1 MATSSA
7 DSTVR
12 VWDISNQ
19 KCVQTFDDIQSTTTG
34 LEWSFN
40 GSLLGILTKEKIL
53 NIFDPRKE
61 GSVLKTTTHE
71 GARPQK
77 LAWLGNSQHIF
88 TAGFSKTSEREY
100 AVWDTRD
107 LSAPLIKKRL
117 DDYAGIPFPYFD
129 EDSRV
134 LFIAGKG
141 ENAVSFFQF
150 STESPNYVDF
160 LYAYKGKEPQKGF
173 SFLPKRIVDVMQ
185 CEVARGVRLTAKT
198 VEYVQFK
205 VPRKSG
211 TFQADLFPPCRSNE
225 PAMKFEEYW
234 TGVDKDPVRV
244 EMRPDAQDHTQS
256 PQRRSTFLA
265 KLGDKSGQ
273 AQALAQEAEASS
285 LRIQPVV
292 SNSANEELKSEVES
306 LTQKVEELSDHLN
319 QSRKE
324 NQELQDRINELVSEI
339 HQLKSEL
346 ASNHGQQQNQQQ
358 EYQQYDDVQQQPQ
371 PEEGQYQQQEEGYDQ
386 Q

>member
-7 DSTVR
+7 DSSVR
-12 VWDISNQ
+12 IWDISNQ
-19 KCVQTFDDIQSTTTG
+19 KCVQTYDDLQSTTTS
-34 LEWSFN
+34 LDWSFN
-40 GSLLGILTKEKIL
+40 GSLLGLLTKEKTL
-53 NIFDPRKE
+53 NVFDPRKE
-61 GSVLKTTTHE
+61 GSALKTNTHE

-77 LAWLGNSQHIF
+77 LVWLGNSQHIF

-100 AVWDTRD
+100 AVWDVRD

-117 DDYAGIPFPYFD
+117 DDYAGIPFSFFD
-129 EDSRV
+129 EDSKV

-173 SFLPKRIVDVMQ
+173 SFMPKRIVDVMA

-198 VEYVQFK
+198 VEYVSFK

-244 EMRPDAQDHTQS
+244 EMRPDQKDQASS

-265 KLGDKSGQ
+265 KLGDKSQPEQ
-273 AQALAQEAEASS
+273 AQPTDT
-285 LRIQPVV
+285 LRIQPQ
-292 SNSANEELKSEVES
+292 
-306 LTQKVEELSDHLN
+306 T
-319 QSRKE
+319 
-324 NQELQDRINELVSEI
+324 
-339 HQLKSEL
+339 
-346 ASNHGQQQNQQQ
+346 
-358 EYQQYDDVQQQPQ
+358 
-371 PEEGQYQQQEEGYDQ
+371 
-386 Q
+386 